1 MFPNAKGSELLA
13 ILATLDP
20 ASQAAGTATGWISLA
35 MHNGLLAVIQTG
47 ALGTGATVDAKVQ
60 QALDAVGTGAK
71 DIAGKAISQIIKA
84 TGDNKQAL
92 INVKPEDLDTVAGF
106 GFVRLAVT
114 VGGAASLTAAQ
125 VLGVSPRMLPAD
137 ASNQAA
143 VAQII
148 SSGARTLIV
157 TAELQTGGKASLTI
171 AQRAYL
177 RAEGQADRLL
187 AEGTIRLGWV
197 DSTTLKP
204 GRIPAPV
211 LEALK

>member
-20 ASQAAGTATGWISLA
+20 ASQAAGTATTGWISLA

-92 INVKPEDLDTVAGF
+92 INVKPEDLDTVAGI

-148 SSGARTLIV
+148 
-157 TAELQTGGKASLTI
+157 
-171 AQRAYL
+171 
-177 RAEGQADRLL
+177 
-187 AEGTIRLGWV
+187 
-197 DSTTLKP
+197 
-204 GRIPAPV
+204 
-211 LEALK
+211 